1 MSPGFRLIRRG
12 RSGSGAPR
20 GPDIER
26 AGQDGEGTAAKRGH
40 ARAGWRH
47 PEGRGKPDPAE
58 VGFRERG
65 VPADAS
71 ESGRELFS
79 LPFRSEEPGC
89 RLRITG
95 WRYEDGETQLGRLF
109 ADEIGKRLAGGAGWR
124 REEHEYI
131 SPAFWRARRVQE
143 RGICQKGPRV
153 LIGNGPGVHERGGRA
168 FRVFPVTFGEGRGRY
183 GRHAAWREQIRPE
196 RECFCFL
203 GRRWFP
209 RDDGILRGRV

>member
-1 MSPGFRLIRRG
+1 MRAPDGVTQRAA
-12 RSGSGAPR
+12 GSLTLPR
-20 GPDIER
+20 WDSANAVFLRTHPR
-26 AGQDGEGTAAKRGH
+26 AA
-40 ARAGWRH
+40 
-47 PEGRGKPDPAE
+47 
-58 VGFRERG
+58 VN
-65 VPADAS
+65 
-71 ESGRELFS
+71 FS
-79 LPFRSEEPGC
+79 PFRSEEPGC
-89 RLRITG
+89 RLRIAG
-95 WRYEDGETQLGRLF
+95 WRYEDGETQFGRLF
-109 ADEIGKRLAGGAGWR
+109 ADEIGKRLAGGAGRR
-124 REEHEYI
+124 REEHEHI

-196 RECFCFL
+196 RECSCFL

>member
-1 MSPGFRLIRRG
+1 MRPGFRLIRRG
-12 RSGSGAPR
+12 RSGSGAPH

-26 AGQDGEGTAAKRGH
+26 AGQDGEGTAAKRGY

-89 RLRITG
+89 RLCITG

-109 ADEIGKRLAGGAGWR
+109 ADEI
-124 REEHEYI
+124 
-131 SPAFWRARRVQE
+131 
-143 RGICQKGPRV
+143 
-153 LIGNGPGVHERGGRA
+153 
-168 FRVFPVTFGEGRGRY
+168 
-183 GRHAAWREQIRPE
+183 
-196 RECFCFL
+196 
-203 GRRWFP
+203 
-209 RDDGILRGRV
+209 